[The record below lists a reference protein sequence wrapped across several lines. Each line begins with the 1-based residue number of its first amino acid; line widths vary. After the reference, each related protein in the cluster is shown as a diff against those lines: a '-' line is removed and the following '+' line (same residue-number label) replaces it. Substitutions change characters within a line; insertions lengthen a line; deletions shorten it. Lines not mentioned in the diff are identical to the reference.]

1 MVEQEINFFADKLFN
16 EVNGVQAGS
25 PLRVDYKDSA
35 VDMYKTLKIGA
46 DMDIGEVLAHDNEV
60 DLAGAAEL
68 EKTH

>member
-1 MVEQEINFFADKLFN
+1 M
-16 EVNGVQAGS
+16 NGVQAGS